1 MATKPRKNAKPKK
14 ARKSPVKSV
23 RQRRARR
30 QPDRRRHKSST
41 RKGTGARR
49 KVRVLAKVKRGVHR
63 NRQRKHD
70 KRVKNK
76 ARRPSAKAT
85 IKRLQAENKRLKLKL
100 KKRKARRPPKQR
112 PVKSKK
118 RKARRPL
125 KQRPVKSKKRKARR
139 PPKQRPVKSKKF
151 KGEPLIFIDQS
162 VRDLLS
168 GTLIDIPVK
177 DNGGLRNIKNKDFN
191 VLEYLVEK
199 NRMQDDSFKYPQAV
213 VVSIESGLYQN
224 EKGES
229 TTFLRAKTSP
239 PDMVCDVENIKRFT
253 VEYINAYIDTYMERI
268 EELNELSDGEGLDM
282 TGSDENSNPDKA
294 EFVHIKWI
302 Y

>member
-125 KQRPVKSKKRKARR
+125 
-139 PPKQRPVKSKKF
+139 KQRPVKSKKF